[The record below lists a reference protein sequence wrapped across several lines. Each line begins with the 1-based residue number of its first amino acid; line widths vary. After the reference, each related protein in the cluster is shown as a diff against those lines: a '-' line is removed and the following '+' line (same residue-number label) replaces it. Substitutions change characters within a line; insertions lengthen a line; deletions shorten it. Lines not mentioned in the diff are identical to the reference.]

1 MRPADLETVP
11 ASPSRYSAVVSER
24 KRTGAYATADGQ
36 PRTRL
41 SIVAYF
47 DLLGFTQQ
55 IRDADEQ
62 GRSDEL
68 LQRLAAFIKDWYGQD
83 GVLHDKWSRTEDGR
97 PSREV
102 RAFTDD
108 VVMAHPL
115 DYDEEGEAEM
125 AGIQGHLS
133 LLQMAFAFDGFFLRG
148 GLAVGDVYVDST
160 IVYGKAFLDAVEAE
174 KKANWP
180 RIVFAR
186 SAIEYVH
193 KHLGY
198 YGSVKSAPAKR
209 HIFIDEDGEWVLD
222 YLEDV
227 RQDRTE
233 PPIFDWLKKHRDVV
247 AQKLKE
253 FALTPRI
260 LAKYQWVARYHNH
273 TCARLPGCEEYVLD
287 VRSFSLKRLEDDEEV
302 LRRHRDRR

>member
-1 MRPADLETVP
+1 MPADRDSGAQRP
-11 ASPSRYSAVVSER
+11 GR
-24 KRTGAYATADGQ
+24 KTRARRQLDNAYATPDDK
-36 PRTRL
+36 PRTKY

-55 IRDADEQ
+55 IRDAEQ
-62 GRSDEL
+62 QGLSDEL
-68 LQRLAAFIKDWYGQD
+68 LQQLAALIKDWYGQD
-83 GVLHDKWSRTEDGR
+83 DCMHAPW
-97 PSREV
+97 EV
-102 RAFTDD
+102 RAFSDN
-108 VVMAHPL
+108 VVMACPL
-115 DYDEEGEAEM
+115 DSDEEMEGEM
-125 AGIQGHLS
+125 ASLQGHLS
-133 LLQMAFAFDGFFLRG
+133 LLQIAFAIDGFFLRG
-148 GLAVGDVYVDST
+148 GIAVGEVYVDST

-174 KKANWP
+174 KRANWP
-180 RIVFAR
+180 RIVFAS

-193 KHLGY
+193 EHLGY
-198 YGSVKSAPAKR
+198 YGSVESAPANR

-227 RQDRTE
+227 WQDRTE

-253 FALTPRI
+253 FASDAKI

-287 VRSFSLKRLEDDEEV
+287 VRSFALKRLEDDEEV
-302 LRRHRDRR
+302 LRRNRNQH